1 MPDAVWR
8 YPSHACASEPRM
20 AEPDFCSRV
29 RMLYGGARFLLARPD
44 AARRSLTP
52 IRAPERY
59 GALLAS
65 CRAPES
71 RRTIP
76 TSRPLKMPPGAAVG
90 LSARQMRGAVH
101 GSCRCVRTWSETEPK
116 PCPRVRMRRREHEC
130 ASGGGRGGSCV
141 LFMRPN
147 NRSCLR
153 RKRKTA
159 QNRGA
164 DGSVDGITAPCGT
177 VVCAFTSLYMRAR
190 KLSRNIVE
198 ESRYFGAKFDR
209 PRFFRRAR
217 G

>member
-8 YPSHACASEPRM
+8 YPSHACASEPCM
-20 AEPDFCSRV
+20 AEPDFYSRV
-29 RMLYGGARFLLARPD
+29 RD

-52 IRAPERY
+52 IRVPERY

-71 RRTIP
+71 RRTIL
-76 TSRPLKMPPGAAVG
+76 TSHPLKMPPGAAVG
-90 LSARQMRGAVH
+90 LSARQMRGSVAR
-101 GSCRCVRTWSETEPK
+101 SCRCVRTWSETEPK
-116 PCPRVRMRRREHEC
+116 PCLRVRMRRREHEC

-164 DGSVDGITAPCGT
+164 DAMLTG
-177 VVCAFTSLYMRAR
+177 
-190 KLSRNIVE
+190 
-198 ESRYFGAKFDR
+198 
-209 PRFFRRAR
+209 
-217 G
+217 